1 MAFGEAVVAEAA
13 DLLEDGFGEAAL
25 VAVGDHALD
34 AAGELPEPGEQQ
46 QRSRKDDEQVE
57 ETVAPESDLAARK
70 EALDADID
78 AILEDI
84 DEALETNAE
93 EFVRGVVQKGGQ

>member
-1 MAFGEAVVAEAA
+1 MPTRDTGEHQHRQRETDA
-13 DLLEDGFGEAAL
+13 D
-25 VAVGDHALD
+25 
-34 AAGELPEPGEQQ
+34 
-46 QRSRKDDEQVE
+46 QVE
-57 ETVAPESDLAARK
+57 ETAAASSDLAERK

-93 EFVRGVVQKGGQ
+93 EFVRGFVQKGGQ

>member
-1 MAFGEAVVAEAA
+1 MPTR
-13 DLLEDGFGEAAL
+13 DT
-25 VAVGDHALD
+25 
-34 AAGELPEPGEQQ
+34 GEQQ
-46 QRSRKDDEQVE
+46 HRSRAGRRPGRGDRR
-57 ETVAPESDLAARK
+57 APTTDLAARK

-93 EFVRGVVQKGGQ
+93 EFVRGFVQKGGQ

>member
-1 MAFGEAVVAEAA
+1 MPTR
-13 DLLEDGFGEAAL
+13 DS
-25 VAVGDHALD
+25 
-34 AAGELPEPGEQQ
+34 GEQQ
-46 QRSRKDDEQVE
+46 HRSRSEETEQVE
-57 ETVAPESDLAARK
+57 ETTAPSGDLSARK

-93 EFVRGVVQKGGQ
+93 EFVRGFVQKGGQ

>member
-1 MAFGEAVVAEAA
+1 MPTRDTGEHQHRTREDDA
-13 DLLEDGFGEAAL
+13 D
-25 VAVGDHALD
+25 
-34 AAGELPEPGEQQ
+34 
-46 QRSRKDDEQVE
+46 QVE
-57 ETVAPESDLAARK
+57 ETVAASSDLAERK

-93 EFVRGVVQKGGQ
+93 EFVRGFVQKGGQ

>member
-1 MAFGEAVVAEAA
+1 MPTRDTGE
-13 DLLEDGFGEAAL
+13 
-25 VAVGDHALD
+25 H
-34 AAGELPEPGEQQ
+34 QH
-46 QRSRKDDEQVE
+46 RSRETDADADTVE
-57 ETVAPESDLAARK
+57 ETAAASSDLAERK

-93 EFVRGVVQKGGQ
+93 EFVRGFVQKGGQ